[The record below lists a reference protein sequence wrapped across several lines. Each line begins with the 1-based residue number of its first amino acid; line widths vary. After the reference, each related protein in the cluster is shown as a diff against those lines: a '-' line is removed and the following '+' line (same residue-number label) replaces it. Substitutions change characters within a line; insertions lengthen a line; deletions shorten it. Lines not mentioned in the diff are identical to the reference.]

1 MARGAAARLV
11 GLALALTAAR
21 VEAQLEGVFAGQ
33 RVEIGELHAK
43 PGVLDGVPTW
53 LDPVAAGL
61 DAQDAAAAAGDTG
74 YCVTDFTHA
83 LSSEALGDARLATLA
98 QMSLDAANNKLDT
111 VVDLAMVLAP
121 NRENLLQRALA
132 ENEEMGQAFGKVYIK
147 QLVPLASPGLVLLAL
162 ALLACPCCFFCSRC
176 MCFPHAKAPSEY
188 RCCAKAVPMLIYFTM
203 AASAVGT
210 ALAAIMSISSFTD
223 GSVGAMCELGD
234 VTGATYSCLR
244 CFAAACSLRK
254 VAMC

>member
-1 MARGAAARLV
+1 MARAAAAAARLV

-33 RVEIGELHAK
+33 GVEIGELHAV
-43 PGVLDGVPTW
+43 PGALDGVPTW

-61 DAQDAAAAAGDTG
+61 DAQDAAAEAGDTG

-83 LSSEALGDARLATLA
+83 LSSEALGDARLAALA
-98 QMSLDAANNKLDT
+98 QKSLDAASNKLDMA
-111 VVDLAMVLAP
+111 VDLATVLAP

-132 ENEEMGQAFGKVYIK
+132 ENEEMGQVFARAYIK

-176 MCFPHAKAPSEY
+176 LCFPRAKAPREY
-188 RCCAKAVPMLIYFTM
+188 RCCAKAVPLLIYFTM
-203 AASAVGT
+203 AAAAVGT

-223 GSVGAMCELGD
+223 GSVGAVCELGD
-234 VTGATYSCLR
+234 VTGAF
-244 CFAAACSLRK
+244 FAAACLLRK
-254 VAMC
+254 AAMC